1 MNDIL
6 LTLKPWYPSISAFL
20 FFTVV
25 RYIYKNFFIR
35 LLRRLNNKVSF
46 GYGEYFL
53 NAFETPI
60 NIALF
65 IIAFY
70 AAINLSPLASV
81 HDFSFTDRILRT
93 IIVTNFF
100 WGLYN
105 LIDTTH
111 GVFFDLLERF
121 GIQTDEAIA
130 NILATVFRIIIIMLG
145 FVTVAR
151 EWNYD
156 ISAFIA
162 SLSIGSLAVAFA
174 AKDALANVFG
184 SMIIL
189 LDKPFKIG
197 DWIKA
202 NGIEG
207 IVESVSFRSTCIR
220 TFPQELV
227 YIPNS
232 LLSNT
237 PITNYTLRERRR
249 IDFTL
254 GLTYGTT
261 AAQIEEFIFK
271 LKNYLEDLTLIDEN
285 DVRVHFVTY
294 NSSSLDIRVV
304 CYAKTGKHLEYLN
317 IMQEINLHI
326 LELLEE
332 VGVSCAFPSTSL
344 YFETPLQ
351 ENVTE
356 QPAKAQSEA
365 DKPKDNS
372 TSANC

>member
-46 GYGEYFL
+46 SYGEDFL

-70 AAINLSPLASV
+70 AAINLSPLASI
-81 HDFSFTDRILRT
+81 HDVSFTDRILRT

-111 GVFFDLLERF
+111 
-121 GIQTDEAIA
+121 
-130 NILATVFRIIIIMLG
+130 G

-285 DVRVHFVTY
+285 DVRVHFLTY

-317 IMQEINLHI
+317 IMQEINLHT

-356 QPAKAQSEA
+356 QPVNAQSEA
-365 DKPKDNS
+365 DKTKDNS

>member
-46 GYGEYFL
+46 GYGEDFL

-111 GVFFDLLERF
+111 GLFFDLLKRF

-130 NILATVFRIIIIMLG
+130 NILATVFRMIIIMLG

-220 TFPQELV
+220 TFPAGACLYSELSPQQHADYQLYV
-227 YIPNS
+227 ARTPPHRLYAWPDLRYNGCPNRGIY
-232 LLSNT
+232 LQAEKLSGGSHA
-237 PITNYTLRERRR
+237 Y
-249 IDFTL
+249 
-254 GLTYGTT
+254 
-261 AAQIEEFIFK
+261 
-271 LKNYLEDLTLIDEN
+271 
-285 DVRVHFVTY
+285 
-294 NSSSLDIRVV
+294 
-304 CYAKTGKHLEYLN
+304 
-317 IMQEINLHI
+317 
-326 LELLEE
+326 
-332 VGVSCAFPSTSL
+332 
-344 YFETPLQ
+344 
-351 ENVTE
+351 
-356 QPAKAQSEA
+356 
-365 DKPKDNS
+365 
-372 TSANC
+372 

>member
-1 MNDIL
+1 
-6 LTLKPWYPSISAFL
+6 
-20 FFTVV
+20 
-25 RYIYKNFFIR
+25 
-35 LLRRLNNKVSF
+35 
-46 GYGEYFL
+46 
-53 NAFETPI
+53 
-60 NIALF
+60 
-65 IIAFY
+65 
-70 AAINLSPLASV
+70 
-81 HDFSFTDRILRT
+81 
-93 IIVTNFF
+93 
-100 WGLYN
+100 
-105 LIDTTH
+105 
-111 GVFFDLLERF
+111 
-121 GIQTDEAIA
+121 
-130 NILATVFRIIIIMLG
+130 MLG

-271 LKNYLEDLTLIDEN
+271 LKIIWRISRLLMKMMYAFILSPITAAALIY
-285 DVRVHFVTY
+285 VLSATPKQ
-294 NSSSLDIRVV
+294 
-304 CYAKTGKHLEYLN
+304 A
-317 IMQEINLHI
+317 
-326 LELLEE
+326 
-332 VGVSCAFPSTSL
+332 STSN
-344 YFETPLQ
+344 T
-351 ENVTE
+351 
-356 QPAKAQSEA
+356 
-365 DKPKDNS
+365 S
-372 TSANC
+372 TLCRKSTCIHWSCLKRWA

>member
-1 MNDIL
+1 M
-6 LTLKPWYPSISAFL
+6 AC
-20 FFTVV
+20 
-25 RYIYKNFFIR
+25 
-35 LLRRLNNKVSF
+35 
-46 GYGEYFL
+46 
-53 NAFETPI
+53 
-60 NIALF
+60 
-65 IIAFY
+65 
-70 AAINLSPLASV
+70 
-81 HDFSFTDRILRT
+81 
-93 IIVTNFF
+93 
-100 WGLYN
+100 
-105 LIDTTH
+105 
-111 GVFFDLLERF
+111 FFDLLERF

-130 NILATVFRIIIIMLG
+130 NILATIFRLIIIMLA

-220 TFPQELV
+220 TFPAGARL
-227 YIPNS
+227 YPNS

-261 AAQIEEFIFK
+261 AAQLEEFIFK
-271 LKNYLEDLTLIDEN
+271 LKSYLEDLTIIDEK
-285 DVRVHFVTY
+285 DVRVHFLTY
-294 NSSSLDIRVV
+294 NSSSLDVRVV
-304 CYAKTGKHLEYLN
+304 CYAKTGKHIEYLN
-317 IMQEINLHI
+317 IMQEINLAYAGAARRGRRK
-326 LELLEE
+326 L
-332 VGVSCAFPSTSL
+332 AFPARASILKRSCTKRSSSL
-344 YFETPLQ
+344 LKQ
-351 ENVTE
+351 RRR
-356 QPAKAQSEA
+356 
-365 DKPKDNS
+365 NS
-372 TSANC
+372 FTIISQKIILN

>member
-6 LTLKPWYPSISAFL
+6 LILKPWYPSIGAFL

-46 GYGEYFL
+46 SYGEDFL

-65 IIAFY
+65 ITAFY
-70 AAINLSPLASV
+70 AAINLSPLASI
-81 HDFSFTDRILRT
+81 HDVSFTDRILRT

-130 NILATVFRIIIIMLG
+130 NILATVFRMIIIMLG

-227 YIPNS
+227 
-232 LLSNT
+232 
-237 PITNYTLRERRR
+237 
-249 IDFTL
+249 
-254 GLTYGTT
+254 
-261 AAQIEEFIFK
+261 
-271 LKNYLEDLTLIDEN
+271 
-285 DVRVHFVTY
+285 
-294 NSSSLDIRVV
+294 
-304 CYAKTGKHLEYLN
+304 
-317 IMQEINLHI
+317 
-326 LELLEE
+326 
-332 VGVSCAFPSTSL
+332 
-344 YFETPLQ
+344 
-351 ENVTE
+351 
-356 QPAKAQSEA
+356 
-365 DKPKDNS
+365 
-372 TSANC
+372 

>member
-1 MNDIL
+1 
-6 LTLKPWYPSISAFL
+6 
-20 FFTVV
+20 
-25 RYIYKNFFIR
+25 
-35 LLRRLNNKVSF
+35 
-46 GYGEYFL
+46 
-53 NAFETPI
+53 
-60 NIALF
+60 
-65 IIAFY
+65 
-70 AAINLSPLASV
+70 
-81 HDFSFTDRILRT
+81 
-93 IIVTNFF
+93 
-100 WGLYN
+100 
-105 LIDTTH
+105 
-111 GVFFDLLERF
+111 
-121 GIQTDEAIA
+121 
-130 NILATVFRIIIIMLG
+130 MLG

-271 LKNYLEDLTLIDEN
+271 LKIIWRISRLLTKRMCVFISLPTTAAALIS
-285 DVRVHFVTY
+285 VLSATPKQ
-294 NSSSLDIRVV
+294 
-304 CYAKTGKHLEYLN
+304 A
-317 IMQEINLHI
+317 
-326 LELLEE
+326 
-332 VGVSCAFPSTSL
+332 STSN
-344 YFETPLQ
+344 T
-351 ENVTE
+351 
-356 QPAKAQSEA
+356 
-365 DKPKDNS
+365 S
-372 TSANC
+372 TLCRKSTCIH

>member
-46 GYGEYFL
+46 SYGEDFL

-70 AAINLSPLASV
+70 AAINLSPLASI
-81 HDFSFTDRILRT
+81 HDVSFTDRILRT

-130 NILATVFRIIIIMLG
+130 NILATVFRMIIIMLG

-220 TFPQELV
+220 TFPAGACLYSKLPPQQHAYYQL
-227 YIPNS
+227 YAARTSPHRLYAWPDLRYNGCPNRGIY
-232 LLSNT
+232 LQAEKLSGGSHA
-237 PITNYTLRERRR
+237 Y
-249 IDFTL
+249 
-254 GLTYGTT
+254 
-261 AAQIEEFIFK
+261 
-271 LKNYLEDLTLIDEN
+271 
-285 DVRVHFVTY
+285 
-294 NSSSLDIRVV
+294 
-304 CYAKTGKHLEYLN
+304 
-317 IMQEINLHI
+317 
-326 LELLEE
+326 
-332 VGVSCAFPSTSL
+332 
-344 YFETPLQ
+344 
-351 ENVTE
+351 
-356 QPAKAQSEA
+356 
-365 DKPKDNS
+365 
-372 TSANC
+372 